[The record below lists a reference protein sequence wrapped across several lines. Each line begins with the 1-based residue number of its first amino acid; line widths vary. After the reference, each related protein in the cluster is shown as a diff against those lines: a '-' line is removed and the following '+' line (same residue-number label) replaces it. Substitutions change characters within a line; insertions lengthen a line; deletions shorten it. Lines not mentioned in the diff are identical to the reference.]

1 MYKKWILCLGIVLAL
16 LLSGC
21 SMQSVDELYR
31 LPKRSEEFTN
41 LQSVINVVMEG
52 REYSAP
58 IAGENRQTVQTAD
71 LDGDGKA
78 EHILFAKGSAEKP
91 LQIFIFTNVGSKSSL
106 LDTIECSGTA
116 FEQVDYVSLNDS
128 AGFEIVVGQQVSNQV
143 LRSVSVYTLVNGQIE
158 QMMSTSCAKYV
169 CSDLQGDERY
179 ELLILRPGESESDNG
194 IAELYNFQDNVVN
207 RYPQMV
213 MSAPVDKIK
222 RVISGKLE
230 GGQNAVFVASSV
242 EQSAIVTDIFGIVDD
257 QFVNLAVKND
267 SGNSVET
274 LRNYYVYADDVD
286 NDGILEMPTL
296 IRMKISGETASGRNQ
311 YLIRWDSVR
320 PDGTKVQKL
329 HTYHNYE
336 GGWYFKLD
344 SSIAERLTVTQR
356 GNAFYFFLWDE
367 YETAT
372 REIMS
377 VYVLTGQKREEQAT
391 EANRFVLFRG
401 ESTIYAAKLEVASA
415 ACGMTK
421 ENVISAFHLIL
432 QDWKTGET

>member
-91 LQIFIFTNVGSKSSL
+91 LQIFIFTNVGSKFSL

-158 QMMSTSCAKYV
+158 QMMSTSCANYV

-179 ELLILRPGESESDNG
+179 ELLLLRPGESESDNG
-194 IAELYNFQDNVVN
+194 IAELYSFEDNVVK
-207 RYPQMV
+207 RY
-213 MSAPVDKIK
+213 
-222 RVISGKLE
+222 
-230 GGQNAVFVASSV
+230 
-242 EQSAIVTDIFGIVDD
+242 
-257 QFVNLAVKND
+257 
-267 SGNSVET
+267 
-274 LRNYYVYADDVD
+274 
-286 NDGILEMPTL
+286 
-296 IRMKISGETASGRNQ
+296 
-311 YLIRWDSVR
+311 
-320 PDGTKVQKL
+320 
-329 HTYHNYE
+329 H
-336 GGWYFKLD
+336 
-344 SSIAERLTVTQR
+344 
-356 GNAFYFFLWDE
+356 
-367 YETAT
+367 
-372 REIMS
+372 
-377 VYVLTGQKREEQAT
+377 
-391 EANRFVLFRG
+391 
-401 ESTIYAAKLEVASA
+401 
-415 ACGMTK
+415 
-421 ENVISAFHLIL
+421 
-432 QDWKTGET
+432 